1 MTDESLGTPLL
12 FSYLYNKRP
21 DNYAIIA
28 SNLYSAQQIYESL
41 LNFLPE
47 ERIIFFP
54 VDDLLRAEQVSSSK
68 ELLAQ
73 RLYALGQMQD
83 NTPKILVAHT
93 SSLLRFLPDPALF
106 RQTIIKLKKGAQIPL
121 QNIKTRLVQLGYHRV
136 QKVDQSLQF
145 ALRGD
150 VLDIFSVNEVHPIRI
165 EFFDDEIESIRV
177 FDVSTQRSIEER
189 EAFTVLPA
197 SDIFLSDKQIES
209 FKERI
214 GKIMDTDSEKM
225 TQSQKDFFLSNINND
240 VDKICSRIYQ
250 STLYRYY
257 GFAVNQS
264 YSILHYFNPKLVFV
278 PDESS
283 FYENAKQLNKE
294 ARSFY
299 SELLDQGFLPS
310 HMAHYMQIE
319 EAFDGFNVNFG
330 SKFAEKDDDERFLVR
345 PILTQGNGI
354 SSLVPTINYYLKE
367 DKKVILSLNEAQ
379 QEKAVS
385 SSLREAGIEYE
396 KVDGLSL
403 PKGKLGINNQALK
416 QGFEFPASGLA
427 YLSSKEIFG
436 LRGSSSRY
444 SSRYK
449 NATILKSYEELQK
462 GDFVV
467 HENYGIGR
475 YEEVTTREINGVKR
489 DYLSISYA
497 GTDKLLVP
505 LEQFR
510 LVRKYAGRE
519 GASPKLSSLYGNEWK
534 KRKSRIYE
542 RINEL
547 ADRLIAL
554 YGKRVETPGFAFPA
568 DDEFQERFED
578 EFPYELTVD
587 QKSAVEDIK
596 SDMEKPIIMDRLVIG
611 DVGFG
616 KTELAFRAAFK
627 AISADKQVAIL
638 CPTTLLA
645 RQHYEV
651 AKERFASFGI
661 HIGLLSRLV
670 PEKTQN
676 EVIEEL
682 KEGGIDLV
690 IGTHRLLSNEIKFK
704 DLGLLVVDEEQRFGV
719 EQKEKIKELKE
730 TVDVLT
736 LSATPIPRTLQMSLV
751 GIRKLSQINT
761 PPKNRTPIQTYVT
774 PYRKKVIMEVIS
786 RELSRNG
793 QVFYL
798 KNNIMGLHTKAF
810 EIQEAIPSA
819 RIGIVHGQ
827 MDKDAV
833 EEVMEKFYLN
843 EINVLVCTSIIE
855 NGIDVPNANMIIV
868 ENADRFGLSQ
878 LYQIKGRVG
887 RGDRIAY
894 AYLTYNSEKRLNED
908 AQKRL
913 RSIQEFAELGSGYKI
928 AQRDLLIRGAGDLL
942 GPEQAGF
949 IDSVGLDL
957 YLKMLKEAIERKER
971 GEAEPLEMESKGS
984 FMATSYIPEEYVDDE
999 DKLEV
1004 YQRLDHVKTEDELE
1018 EFVKSMRDIYGRL
1031 PKEMLPLIEVK
1042 KLNILIE
1049 KEEFS
1054 KAAEYP
1060 TYVDILLSTSF
1071 TSISGIGLDLF
1082 NELSPYLSF
1091 VHVSFMNREVHVKV
1105 QKDEGWMESLKKII
1119 LTIDELYRKRSQP
1132 RI

>member
-1 MTDESLGTPLL
+1 MTDESLGTPLI
-12 FSYLYNKRP
+12 FAYLYKKKP

-47 ERIIFFP
+47 EDVIFFP
-54 VDDLLRAEQVSSSK
+54 TDDLLRAEQVSSSK

-73 RLYALGQMQD
+73 RLYALGQMED
-83 NTPKILVAHT
+83 PRPKILVAHT
-93 SSLLRFLPDPALF
+93 SSLLRYLPEPSLF
-106 RQTIIKLKKGAQIPL
+106 KKTIIKLKKGLQIPL
-121 QNIKTRLVQLGYHRV
+121 ENVKTRLIQLGYHRV

-150 VLDIFSVNEVHPIRI
+150 VLDVFSVNETNPIRI
-165 EFFDDEIESIRV
+165 EFFDDEIESVRS
-177 FDVSTQRSIEER
+177 FDVASQRSKEER
-189 EAFTVLPA
+189 NEFTILPA
-197 SDIFLSDKQIES
+197 SDLFLSDEQITS

-214 GKIMDTDSEKM
+214 KEIASIDASQMKD
-225 TQSQKDFFLSNINND
+225 SQKEFYLGNINND
-240 VDKICSRIYQ
+240 IEKIEDRTYQ

-257 GFAVNQS
+257 GFAVNHPYSVLS
-264 YSILHYFNPKLVFV
+264 YFRPKMTFV
-278 PDESS
+278 PDE
-283 FYENAKQLNKE
+283 ENLRESATLLMKE
-294 ARSFY
+294 ARDFY
-299 SELLDQGFLPS
+299 HELFVDGFLPS
-310 HMAHYMQIE
+310 HMQHYMEID
-319 EAFDGFNVNFG
+319 EAFAGYNVTYG
-330 SKFAEKDDDERFLVR
+330 SKYAEKDDDERFVVR
-345 PILTQGNGI
+345 PILIQGNGI
-354 SSLVPTINYYLKE
+354 SSFLPTVNYYLKQ
-367 DKKVILSLNEAQ
+367 DKKVVISLSEAQ
-379 QEKAVS
+379 QKKAIT
-385 SSLREAGIEYE
+385 SSLIESGIPYE
-396 KVDGLSL
+396 DVEGMSL
-403 PKGKLGINNQALK
+403 PSEQLGINNLSLK
-416 QGFEFPASGLA
+416 QGFEFPSLGIA

-444 SSRYK
+444 SARYK
-449 NATILKSYEELQK
+449 NASILKNYEELKQ
-462 GDFVV
+462 GDYVV

-475 YEEVTTREINGVKR
+475 FEEVTTREINGVKR
-489 DYLSISYA
+489 DYLYISYA
-497 GTDKLLVP
+497 NDDKLLVP

-519 GASPKLSSLYGNEWK
+519 GARPKLSSLYGSEWK

-568 DDEFQERFED
+568 DDEFQERFEN
-578 EFPYELTVD
+578 EFPYELTPD
-587 QKSAVEDIK
+587 QQTAVKDIK
-596 SDMEKPIIMDRLVIG
+596 KDMEEPSIMDRLVIG

-616 KTELAFRAAFK
+616 KTEIAFRAAFK
-627 AISADKQVAIL
+627 AISAHKQVAML

-670 PEKTQN
+670 PEKEQKET
-676 EVIEEL
+676 IEGI
-682 KEGGIDLV
+682 KEGRIDMV
-690 IGTHRLLSNEIKFK
+690 IGTHRLLSGEVKYR
-704 DLGLLVVDEEQRFGV
+704 DLGLLIVDEEQRFGV
-719 EQKEKIKELKE
+719 EQKEKIKEMKE
-730 TVDVLT
+730 TIDVLT

-774 PYRKKVIMEVIS
+774 PYRKNVVMEVIS

-798 KNNIMGLHTKAF
+798 KNNIHGLHTKAF
-810 EIQEAIPSA
+810 EIQEAIPQA

-827 MDKDAV
+827 MEKEAI

-843 EINVLVCTSIIE
+843 ELNVLVCTSIIE

-868 ENADRFGLSQ
+868 ENADKFGLSQ

-894 AYLTYNSEKRLNED
+894 AYLTYNSEKKLNED

-913 RSIQEFAELGSGYKI
+913 KAIQEFAELGSGYKI
-928 AQRDLLIRGAGDLL
+928 AQRDLLIRGAGDML

-957 YLKMLKEAIERKER
+957 YLKMLAEAIERKENG
-971 GEAEPLEMESKGS
+971 GEENKPITNKGT
-984 FMATSYIPEEYVDDE
+984 FMVSSYIPKEYVDDE

-1004 YQRLDHVKTEDELE
+1004 YQKLDRVKNADELE
-1018 EFVKSMRDIYGRL
+1018 DFLASMRDIYGRT
-1031 PKEMLPLIEVK
+1031 PKEMLPIIEVK
-1042 KLNILIE
+1042 KLNLLLTQ
-1049 KEEFS
+1049 EEFS
-1054 KAAEYP
+1054 VATEYP
-1060 TYVDILLSTSF
+1060 SYVDVQLSTCF
-1071 TSISGIGLDLF
+1071 TNLSGIGLDLF
-1082 NELSPYLSF
+1082 NELTPYLSF

-1105 QKDEGWMESLKKII
+1105 EKGDKWMESLKQI
-1119 LTIDELYRKRSQP
+1119 LEIVHNLYKKRTAQ
-1132 RI
+1132 

>member
-1 MTDESLGTPLL
+1 MTDETLGTPLL
-12 FSYLYNKRP
+12 FAYLYKKKP

-47 ERIIFFP
+47 EDVVFFP
-54 VDDLLRAEQVSSSK
+54 TDDLLRAEQVSSSK

-73 RLYALGQMQD
+73 RLYALGQLESGG
-83 NTPKILVAHT
+83 PKILVAHT
-93 SSLLRFLPDPALF
+93 SSLLRYLPDPELF
-106 RQTIIKLKKGAQIPL
+106 KNTIIKLKKGSQIPL
-121 QNIKTRLVQLGYHRV
+121 ESIKTRLIQLGYHRV

-150 VLDIFSVNEVHPIRI
+150 ILDVFSVNEINPIRI

-177 FDVSTQRSIEER
+177 FDVSTQRSKEER
-189 EAFTVLPA
+189 NELTILPA
-197 SDIFLSDKQIES
+197 SDLFLSNEQIIS

-214 GKIMDTDSEKM
+214 SNISSMDAEGMSSSLKE
-225 TQSQKDFFLSNINND
+225 FYLSNVNND
-240 VDKICSRIYQ
+240 VDKISERIYQ

-257 GFAVNQS
+257 GFAVAHPYSVLS
-264 YSILHYFNPKLVFV
+264 YFKPKITFV
-278 PDESS
+278 PDKSTFED
-283 FYENAKQLNKE
+283 NASTLNKE
-294 ARSFY
+294 ARDFY
-299 SELLDQGFLPS
+299 YELHKQGFLPS
-310 HMAHYMQIE
+310 HMQHYMSID
-319 EAFDGFNVNFG
+319 EAFAGVNVTYG
-330 SKFAEKDDDERFLVR
+330 SKYAEKDDDERFLVR
-345 PILTQGNGI
+345 PILMQGSGL
-354 SSLVPTINYYLKE
+354 SSLIPTINFYLKQ
-367 DKKVILSLNEAQ
+367 DKKVVISLSEAQ
-379 QEKAVS
+379 QRKAIT
-385 SSLREAGIEYE
+385 SSLDEVGIEYE
-396 KVDGLSL
+396 DVEGFSL
-403 PKGKLGINNQALK
+403 PQGQLGISELPIK
-416 QGFEFPASGLA
+416 VGFEFPALGVS
-427 YLSSKEIFG
+427 YLSSREIFG

-444 SSRYK
+444 SARYK
-449 NATILKSYEELQK
+449 NASILKSYDELNK
-462 GDFVV
+462 GDYVV

-475 YEEVTTREINGVKR
+475 FEEVTTREINGVKR
-489 DYLSISYA
+489 DYLYIAYA
-497 GTDKLLVP
+497 NDDRLLVP

-519 GASPKLSSLYGNEWK
+519 GAAPRLSSLYGNEWK
-534 KRKSRIYE
+534 KRKSKIYD

-554 YGKRVETPGFAFPA
+554 YGKRVETPGYAFPK
-568 DDEFQERFED
+568 DDDFQERFEN
-578 EFPYELTVD
+578 EFPHELTPD
-587 QKSAVEDIK
+587 QHKAIDDIK
-596 SDMEKPIIMDRLVIG
+596 GDMEKPVIMDRLVIG

-627 AISADKQVAIL
+627 AISAHKQVAML

-661 HIGLLSRLV
+661 HLGLLSRLI
-670 PEKTQN
+670 PEKEQQETIN
-676 EVIEEL
+676 GL
-682 KEGGIDLV
+682 KDGGIDMV
-690 IGTHRLLSNEIKFK
+690 IGTHRLLSSEIKYK

-774 PYRKKVIMEVIS
+774 PYRKSVIMEVIG

-798 KNNIMGLHTKAF
+798 KNNINGLHSKAF
-810 EIQEAIPSA
+810 EIQEAIPQA
-819 RIGIVHGQ
+819 KIGVVHGQ
-827 MDKDAV
+827 MDKEAI

-843 EINVLVCTSIIE
+843 ELNVLVCTSIIE

-868 ENADRFGLSQ
+868 ENADKFGLSQ

-913 RSIQEFAELGSGYKI
+913 KAIQEFAELGSGYKI

-957 YLKMLKEAIERKER
+957 YLKMLSEAIERKEK
-971 GEAEPLEMESKGS
+971 GEEEAPVITKKGT
-984 FMATSYIPEEYVDDE
+984 FMVSSYIPKEYVDDE

-1004 YQRLDHVKTEDELE
+1004 YQKLDDAKNDDELE
-1018 EFVKSMRDIYGRL
+1018 EFIKSMRDIYGRL
-1031 PKEMLPLIEVK
+1031 PKEMLPMIEVK
-1042 KLNILIE
+1042 KLNIFLE
-1049 KEEFS
+1049 QEEFS
-1054 KAAEYP
+1054 SAAEYP
-1060 TYVDILLSTSF
+1060 NYIDVLLSQSF
-1071 TSISGIGLDLF
+1071 TSLPGIGLDLF
-1082 NELSPYLSF
+1082 NALTPYLSF
-1091 VHVSFMNREVHVKV
+1091 VHVSFVNREVHVKV
-1105 QKDEGWMESLKKII
+1105 QKEGDWMTSLKEI
-1119 LTIDELYRKRSQP
+1119 LQIVHELYKKRTAQ
-1132 RI
+1132 